1 MLQIRSAAMQG
12 SAILFSEMTPG
23 ADWEGEFNKWYD
35 EEHIPVRMGAAGFLS
50 GQRYRADNAAGY
62 LAVYE
67 MTEPGALSTP
77 AYQKIK
83 QQPSETTAWM
93 LKNVAGFTRY
103 TCEEIACFTKDGKT
117 GAGIDAPILYAVWF
131 NVPQERLAA
140 FDDWYNNDHVPL
152 LMECEDWQMVRRFN
166 VISGE
171 PGPFNRL
178 ALHYLSDLRAMD
190 SPERKKARETPWR
203 AKIASESWFSG
214 TYTIFQRH
222 GDRQTKTY

>member
-1 MLQIRSAAMQG
+1 MQG

-23 ADWEGEFNKWYD
+23 ADWDGEFNKWYD
-35 EEHIPVRMGAAGFLS
+35 EEHIPVRMGAEGFLS
-50 GQRYRADNAAGY
+50 GQRYRADGAPGY

-67 MTEPGALSTP
+67 MDSPGALSTP

-83 QQPSETTAWM
+83 TQPSDTTAWM
-93 LKNVAGFTRY
+93 LKNVSGFTRY
-103 TCEEIACFTKDGKT
+103 TCEEIKCFTKDGSM
-117 GAGIDAPILYAVWF
+117 GIDSPILYAVWF
-131 NVPQERLAA
+131 SVPPDRLEA
-140 FDDWYNNDHVPL
+140 FDDWYNNDHAPL
-152 LMECEDWQMVRRFN
+152 LMECKDWQMVRRFN

-178 ALHYLSDLRAMD
+178 AIHYLSDMSAMD

-222 GDRQTKTY
+222 GNRQTKTY